1 MKRFGLM
8 LVGVAGLAWGYG
20 DLPSTFDATTG
31 YVTLNA
37 SDNTGAANQS
47 FFLPTH
53 WSDNQAPHADTN
65 YYVKAGWCLGTPHQN
80 SDVTA
85 QLAIDPDCQT
95 FKGRTLVIAGY
106 LWHLNGTYDFTFPD
120 LRMLPNTYI
129 SYTAIK
135 TPLSGTMTVYG
146 TESRPTRLQSS
157 LGDIYQQPFGMDIKG
172 DSSSCLAIYYSNK
185 ATWFKL
191 QGNLSEFHGVLSAG
205 HPSNAE
211 ATGSYGLTEK
221 ETRLF
226 LDGSQLSSTTP
237 RLTVTNSL
245 EVTGWAYVMLHTPR
259 QGSDN
264 KLAFDDYVAPAE
276 ADDKILI
283 RLEPE
288 VVRKGGWNGELDE
301 LFRLPHD
308 AANMASSSLRWRD
321 DVDGGKSLLLVTC
334 VAHTTVYDANSRGS
348 LAFPTLTDGGTDYF
362 WSNESY
368 PTDDPASGYSS
379 SKTIYTPSGSGLY
392 EFPGRLLLLTSAQIF
407 VFGSQYGFVCDDFEW
422 RAGGVNASVNAGDPA
437 GPVRKDENGTVCN
450 CYNVRGKIRVPAG
463 FENTLQSYG
472 ARTVIRLESE
482 LTGGGDM
489 TVQTINYA
497 GDYKNDKGFVE
508 FAACNTNFTGKVKVS
523 TADNTT
529 KYANLGIV
537 VPNWE
542 QHMRLFVSDERNLG
556 GARDEFAWDA
566 LLIEQYS
573 DLWPLNDVTFTDGW
587 NRGIAIGNIGRM
599 HVTNGLTLAIWR
611 PLNVNGNLVKEGGG
625 TLALGGPLTFGGSA
639 QSATP
644 TAGANLLTAMGG
656 FVKPLATNA
665 FDGLAITFTNNA
677 ALKVDGAPADAGL
690 LKYGL
695 VNVKEATAPV
705 ALAPNQATLP
715 VTVDFG
721 VATEPPAVQWT
732 VGLVTLATAKAEAL
746 KPQMVLSY
754 PAPFKNWRGTL
765 GLVDNG
771 DGTSTIVV
779 NYKTVGLTILFR

>member
-31 YVTLNA
+31 YVTLTG
-37 SDNTGAANQS
+37 SDNVGVANQS
-47 FFLPTH
+47 FFLPVH

-129 SYTAIK
+129 SYTA
-135 TPLSGTMTVYG
+135 TGTLTVYG
-146 TESRPTRLQSS
+146 TAAQPTCLRSN

-172 DSSSCLAIYYSNK
+172 DSSSCLAIYNSDK
-185 ATWFKL
+185 PTWYKL
-191 QGNLSEFHGVLSAG
+191 QGNLSEFYGVLSAG

-211 ATGSYGLTEK
+211 ATGSYGFHVTSDHVAGTVALPRKKASLCVTSANGLSVGGLRVTEK

-245 EVTGWAYVMLHTPR
+245 EVTGYAYVMLHTPR
-259 QGSDN
+259 QGGGN

-288 VVRKGGWNGELDE
+288 VVRKGGWNGDLDE

-308 AANMASSSLRWRD
+308 AANLASSSLRWRD

-334 VAHTTVYDANSRGS
+334 VAHTTVGETNSRSGLS
-348 LAFPTLTDGGTDYF
+348 SPTLTDGGTDYF
-362 WSNESY
+362 WRNESY

-379 SKTIYTPSGSGLY
+379 SRTIYTPTGGSY
-392 EFPGRLLLLTSAQIF
+392 AFPGRLLLLVNAQIYMF
-407 VFGSQYGFVCDDFEW
+407 ASSYGFVCDDFEW
-422 RAGGVNASVNAGDPA
+422 RAGGINASISVGDPA
-437 GPVRKDENGTVCN
+437 GPVRKDENGTTCN
-450 CYNVRGKIRVPAG
+450 CCDVRGKIRVPTG
-463 FENTLQSYG
+463 FMNTLQSYG
-472 ARTVIRLESE
+472 ARTVIRIESD
-482 LTGGGDM
+482 LIGGGDM

-497 GDYKNDKGFVE
+497 SNYKSDKGFVE

-542 QHMRLFVSDERNLG
+542 QR
-556 GARDEFAWDA
+556 
-566 LLIEQYS
+566 
-573 DLWPLNDVTFTDGW
+573 T
-587 NRGIAIGNIGRM
+587 
-599 HVTNGLTLAIWR
+599 
-611 PLNVNGNLVKEGGG
+611 
-625 TLALGGPLTFGGSA
+625 
-639 QSATP
+639 
-644 TAGANLLTAMGG
+644 
-656 FVKPLATNA
+656 
-665 FDGLAITFTNNA
+665 
-677 ALKVDGAPADAGL
+677 
-690 LKYGL
+690 
-695 VNVKEATAPV
+695 
-705 ALAPNQATLP
+705 
-715 VTVDFG
+715 
-721 VATEPPAVQWT
+721 
-732 VGLVTLATAKAEAL
+732 
-746 KPQMVLSY
+746 
-754 PAPFKNWRGTL
+754 
-765 GLVDNG
+765 
-771 DGTSTIVV
+771 
-779 NYKTVGLTILFR
+779 

>member
-8 LVGVAGLAWGYG
+8 LVGVVGLAWGYG

-31 YVTLNA
+31 YVTLTG
-37 SDNTGAANQS
+37 SDNVGAANQS
-47 FFLPTH
+47 FFLPVH

-146 TESRPTRLQSS
+146 TEAQPTCLRSN

-172 DSSSCLAIYYSNK
+172 DPSSCLAIYNSDK
-185 ATWFKL
+185 PTWYKL

-211 ATGSYGLTEK
+211 ATGSYGFHITSDHVSGTVALPRKKASLCVTSANGLSVGGLRVTEK

-245 EVTGWAYVMLHTPR
+245 EVTGYAYVMLHTPR
-259 QGSDN
+259 QGGGN

-288 VVRKGGWNGELDE
+288 VVRKGGWNGDLDE

-308 AANMASSSLRWRD
+308 AANLASSSLRWRD

-334 VAHTTVYDANSRGS
+334 VAHTTVYDTNSRGS

-368 PTDDPASGYSS
+368 PTDDTASGYSS
-379 SKTIYTPSGSGLY
+379 SRTIYTPTGGSY
-392 EFPGRLLLLTSAQIF
+392 AFPGRLLLL
-407 VFGSQYGFVCDDFEW
+407 
-422 RAGGVNASVNAGDPA
+422 VNAHLSAMISSG
-437 GPVRKDENGTVCN
+437 
-450 CYNVRGKIRVPAG
+450 VPAVSMRLSPPAIRLDPCG
-463 FENTLQSYG
+463 RMRTAPRAIAVTYG
-472 ARTVIRLESE
+472 ARFMCL
-482 LTGGGDM
+482 
-489 TVQTINYA
+489 
-497 GDYKNDKGFVE
+497 
-508 FAACNTNFTGKVKVS
+508 
-523 TADNTT
+523 
-529 KYANLGIV
+529 
-537 VPNWE
+537 P
-542 QHMRLFVSDERNLG
+542 
-556 GARDEFAWDA
+556 A
-566 LLIEQYS
+566 L
-573 DLWPLNDVTFTDGW
+573 
-587 NRGIAIGNIGRM
+587 
-599 HVTNGLTLAIWR
+599 
-611 PLNVNGNLVKEGGG
+611 
-625 TLALGGPLTFGGSA
+625 
-639 QSATP
+639 
-644 TAGANLLTAMGG
+644 
-656 FVKPLATNA
+656 
-665 FDGLAITFTNNA
+665 
-677 ALKVDGAPADAGL
+677 
-690 LKYGL
+690 
-695 VNVKEATAPV
+695 
-705 ALAPNQATLP
+705 
-715 VTVDFG
+715 
-721 VATEPPAVQWT
+721 
-732 VGLVTLATAKAEAL
+732 
-746 KPQMVLSY
+746 
-754 PAPFKNWRGTL
+754 
-765 GLVDNG
+765 
-771 DGTSTIVV
+771 
-779 NYKTVGLTILFR
+779 